1 MVNLNH
7 DYQKLMGIYPLEG
20 MFLMRLYSKQ
30 FLIVSLGSSRNTA
43 AEGGIVAVYY
53 DGTMIGALM
62 AGALVD
68 RCGRVKAIAF
78 GCLWVVL
85 GAALQTSAYNITWMC
100 FGRVLGESLVA
111 YGTRAVNLTGFY
123 LAGIGVGAIDCV
135 IPVWSAE
142 VSSHSA
148 RGAFLALEFVMV
160 GSLRIPK
167 LTKNQTDSP
176 GLEYWRSGHGLLD
189 RILRILEPQPVH
201 GLAYTPRPSVSLHLL
216 HRNWNQLLPRV
227 TSLVDED
234 GSL

>member
-20 MFLMRLYSKQ
+20 RFLMMLYSKW
-30 FLIVSLGSSRNTA
+30 FLIVALGSSRNTA

-53 DGTMIGALM
+53 GGTMVGALM
-62 AGALVD
+62 AGALAD
-68 RCGRVKAIAF
+68 RCGRVKAIVF

-85 GAALQTSAYNITWMC
+85 GAALQASAYNITWMC
-100 FGRVLGESLVA
+100 FGRVIGEFRIA
-111 YGTRAVNLTGFY
+111 HGTTAINLTGVY

-160 GSLRIPK
+160 CILRIPK
-167 LTKNQTDSP
+167 LPKNQTDSS
-176 GLEYWRSGHGLLD
+176 GLEYWRPGNGLLD
-189 RILRILEPQPVH
+189 RILRIVEF
-201 GLAYTPRPSVSLHLL
+201 
-216 HRNWNQLLPRV
+216 
-227 TSLVDED
+227 
-234 GSL
+234 